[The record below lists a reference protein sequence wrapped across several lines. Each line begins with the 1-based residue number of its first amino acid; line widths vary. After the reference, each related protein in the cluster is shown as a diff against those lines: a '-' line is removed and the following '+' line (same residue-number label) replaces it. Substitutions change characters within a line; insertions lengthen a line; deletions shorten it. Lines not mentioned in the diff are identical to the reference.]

1 MYLNLFKMS
10 LYLHVAV
17 VLVVEADEKQQLT
30 SSLKMLALCSDSVDT
45 LLQRMGGLDLATTLE
60 EMDTAAF
67 QGELAAENFV

>member
-1 MYLNLFKMS
+1 MW
-10 LYLHVAV
+10 LYLHVPV
-17 VLVVEADEKQQLT
+17 VLVVEADEKQQLR

-67 QGELAAENFV
+67 QGELGAENFV

>member
-1 MYLNLFKMS
+1 MS

-17 VLVVEADEKQQLT
+17 VLVVEADEKQQLR

-45 LLQRMGGLDLATTLE
+45 LLRRLGGLDLATTLE

-67 QGELAAENFV
+67 QGELGAENFV